1 MHPPILR
8 QSVKQHQSL
17 KQIQHLIMTQEMQ
30 QALNFL
36 QLPIMELQP
45 LIEAELEE
53 NPVLE
58 YEGDESEQNEEEI
71 EEDSDNENQELEFN
85 DKDTQILQQLDDEF
99 RDHFESSG
107 TTEKSKI
114 AEDEKLKNYLDSL
127 ICQKATL
134 FTHLLSQ
141 AKEIF
146 DDTSDRKMAEIL
158 IGHFDKYGFIETPLS
173 EISLLNNFDEVL
185 LRGVLKKIKTLDPA
199 GIGASNLQESL
210 LIQLERQG
218 KKTSPAYKIIEH
230 HYDDLLHNRI
240 PLIKKGLGY
249 SENVIAQAISQD
261 IAKLDLH
268 PGLRFAQE
276 VVPYATAD
284 ITIKEEGDEFI
295 IFVNE
300 DPLPPLRLN
309 PRYIKLLEDETLSDE
324 TKEFINKKIL
334 SAKWLLK
341 NLTERNET
349 LVRIAHVIV
358 KKQKTYLQEPHGKLT
373 PMTMMEIAEEL
384 SLHES
389 TIARAVSNKYIN
401 TPRGLKLLRSFFTNG
416 YIVEDGSD
424 MSSQTVKDEV
434 LEIIKHE
441 NKKKP
446 LSDDAISKLL
456 EAKGIPCARRTIA
469 KYRYALNFGN
479 AQQRKQ
485 F

>member
-1 MHPPILR
+1 
-8 QSVKQHQSL
+8 
-17 KQIQHLIMTQEMQ
+17 
-30 QALNFL
+30 
-36 QLPIMELQP
+36 MELQP
-45 LIEAELEE
+45 LIEAELEQ

-58 YEGDESEQNEEEI
+58 YERDDSLENEEEN
-71 EEDSDNENQELEFN
+71 EQEDESNKNEQELEFS
-85 DKDTQILQQLDDEF
+85 DRDTQILQQLDDEF
-99 RDHFESSG
+99 RDHFAESG
-107 TTEKSKI
+107 TTEKSKTI
-114 AEDEKLKNYLDSL
+114 EDEKLKNYLDSL
-127 ICQKATL
+127 ICQKTTL
-134 FTHLLSQ
+134 FSHLMEQ

-146 DDTSDRKMAEIL
+146 EDSSDLTMAEVL

-173 EISLLNNFDEVL
+173 EICLLNNFDEKSLLEVL
-185 LRGVLKKIKTLDPA
+185 NKIKTLDPV
-199 GIGASNLQESL
+199 GIGASNLKESL
-210 LIQLERQG
+210 LIQLDRIG
-218 KKTSPAYKIIEH
+218 KKTSPAYKIIEQ

-240 PLIKKGLGY
+240 PLIKKALGY
-249 SENVIAQAISQD
+249 SEQVISAAISND
-261 IAKLDLH
+261 ISKLDLH
-268 PGLRFAQE
+268 PGLGFAQE

-309 PRYIKLLEDETLSDE
+309 PRYLKLLEDETLATE

-358 KKQKTYLQEPHGKLT
+358 KKQKTYLQDSCGKLN
-373 PMTMMEIAEEL
+373 PMTMIEIAEEL
-384 SLHES
+384 NLHES

-401 TPRGLKLLRSFFTNG
+401 TPKGLKLLRSFFTNG
-416 YIVEDGSD
+416 YTVEDGPD

-434 LEIIKHE
+434 LAIIKNE

-446 LSDDAISKLL
+446 LSDDAIHKLL
-456 EAKGIPCARRTIA
+456 ETKGILCARRTVA
-469 KYRYALNFGN
+469 KYRYVLNLGN